1 MVLPSLSVSDLLMIC
16 LLQCNTPQE
25 YEIHIGR
32 KCLKNGLRV
41 CYFIFNHISICIW
54 TSEWTSGTCFVG
66 VRMLI
71 QCLPSYTDRML
82 QATFIFRDIP
92 LVFRYEKVVL
102 AIFIDFVLSM

>member
-1 MVLPSLSVSDLLMIC
+1 MYSIDDVDAERWSGHL
-16 LLQCNTPQE
+16 
-25 YEIHIGR
+25 
-32 KCLKNGLRV
+32 GLV
-41 CYFIFNHISICIW
+41 V
-54 TSEWTSGTCFVG
+54 VG

-82 QATFIFRDIP
+82 QATLIFRDIP